1 MIKNRK
7 TGYVDYSPVILFIGL
22 TIAAIVITGITPQ
35 VRNIM
40 GPFHEPEEACLGR
53 AGQEITIE
61 GRQYLALPNPSN
73 QSKPCLLTK
82 NTKAEDTTGRDTR
95 EIEGRWINDGE
106 TAVIIAT
113 SGEQT
118 AILHLKDSHSGL
130 IPGNRA
136 TQFTILGAIIA
147 SSLLIS
153 LTWAGVL
160 HWQNRKEI
168 ADPGDESRN

>member
-22 TIAAIVITGITPQ
+22 TIAAIAIIGITPP

-40 GPFHEPEEACLGR
+40 GPFHEPEEACLGQ

-82 NTKAEDTTGRDTR
+82 NTKVEDTKGHDIH
-95 EIEGRWINDGE
+95 EIEGRWIEDGT
-106 TAVIIAT
+106 TAVIVAK
-113 SGEQT
+113 SGEET
-118 AILHLKDSHSGL
+118 TVLHLKDSHSGL

-136 TQFTILGAIIA
+136 TQFTILGAIVA
-147 SSLLIS
+147 SSLLMS
-153 LTWAGVL
+153 LAWAGLL
-160 HWQNRKEI
+160 HWRNRKED
-168 ADPGDESRN
+168 ADPDGERRD